1 MMRKGRK
8 GWRLIIS
15 QVVTIKEEEEE
26 KRRGRTELN
35 RIERGQGQH
44 GGRRR
49 GGMRVDGKRAV
60 AKLLLAAKGCNSAE
74 MGPETC

>member
-1 MMRKGRK
+1 MMRKGRN

-49 GGMRVDGKRAV
+49 GG
-60 AKLLLAAKGCNSAE
+60 
-74 MGPETC
+74 T